1 MIIMVRSNLLVFE
14 LKSLWYLI
22 VLLFRINFI
31 FLHHYCV
38 MQ

>member
-1 MIIMVRSNLLVFE
+1 MIIMVRSNLLVLE

-22 VLLFRINFI
+22 VLLLKINFI
-31 FLHHYCV
+31 FLHHYCA